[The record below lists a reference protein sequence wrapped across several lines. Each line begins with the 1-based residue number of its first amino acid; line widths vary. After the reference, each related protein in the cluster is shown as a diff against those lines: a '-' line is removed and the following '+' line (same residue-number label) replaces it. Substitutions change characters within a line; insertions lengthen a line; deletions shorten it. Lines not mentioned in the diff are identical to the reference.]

1 MYCGQGRGFGGGREP
16 HWGCPLSAQSEL
28 SEGGCGEWA
37 LCVCVR
43 DLQLERVIWTGAA
56 MGDDRQEPP
65 KPTPHK
71 SSHGDG

>member
-1 MYCGQGRGFGGGREP
+1 MGRAEASGVAGSHTGVSFSLSTIRAVR
-16 HWGCPLSAQSEL
+16 WGLWRVGS
-28 SEGGCGEWA
+28 
-37 LCVCVR
+37 VC